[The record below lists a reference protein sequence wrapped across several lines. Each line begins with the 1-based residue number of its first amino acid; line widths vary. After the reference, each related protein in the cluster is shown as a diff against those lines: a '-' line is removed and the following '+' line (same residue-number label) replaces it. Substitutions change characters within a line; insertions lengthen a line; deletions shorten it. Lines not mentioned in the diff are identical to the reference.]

1 MVRTLRA
8 LLAVLVLTSTA
19 VAQEKKRVAVLD
31 FDYGTVRSA
40 VQAYFGT
47 DQDVGKGISLL
58 LEQKLVQDGKY
69 SVVDRNTMEKIL
81 KEQNFSNSDRV
92 DPATAAKIGH
102 ILGVTDSA
110 ELDKLQDEL
119 HQLSSRAR
127 AAKDSVEN
135 LRRQQNAQ
143 GLNLRGDMAAAEDRI
158 GSDLDKAQAA
168 LQNQNA
174 KDARRYMEKA
184 EADLETLEKFMGRR

>member
-119 HQLSSRAR
+119 DQLSSRAR
-127 AAKDSVEN
+127 AVKDSVEN

>member
-1 MVRTLRA
+1 
-8 LLAVLVLTSTA
+8 
-19 VAQEKKRVAVLD
+19 
-31 FDYGTVRSA
+31 
-40 VQAYFGT
+40 
-47 DQDVGKGISLL
+47 
-58 LEQKLVQDGKY
+58 
-69 SVVDRNTMEKIL
+69 MEKIL

-143 GLNLRGDMAAAEDRI
+143 GLNLRGDMAAAEDRM